1 MEDQHE
7 HKIVDLD
14 DKKVLAALEKDGL
27 MVHMGHPSHLS
38 ISGDDQKGYSWII
51 NEDSC
56 AKIADVEVLDGRPMM
71 RKGGKKDGE
80 KKDGEKK
87 DGDEKEDEKKLRQDD
102 KKDDEK
108 KSDDKKDDDAED
120 EDDKTYMAITGK
132 KEGECK
138 FQMVWAESWDSDWEE
153 PKTWPEDAKV
163 VEFGVMVM
171 AAEKDE
177 EKKDEKKDEEG
188 DKDAK
193 EKDE

>member
-51 NEDSC
+51 NEDAC
-56 AKIADVEVLDGRPMM
+56 AKIADVEVLDGRPT
-71 RKGGKKDGE
+71 
-80 KKDGEKK
+80 
-87 DGDEKEDEKKLRQDD
+87 
-102 KKDDEK
+102 
-108 KSDDKKDDDAED
+108 AE
-120 EDDKTYMAITGK
+120 K
-132 KEGECK
+132 KEGDDKEK
-138 FQMVWAESWDSDWEE
+138 DSKD
-153 PKTWPEDAKV
+153 KDSED
-163 VEFGVMVM
+163 
-171 AAEKDE
+171 KDE

>member
-1 MEDQHE
+1 
-7 HKIVDLD
+7 
-14 DKKVLAALEKDGL
+14 
-27 MVHMGHPSHLS
+27 MGHPSHLS

-71 RKGGKKDGE
+71 RKDGKRDG

-87 DGDEKEDEKKLRQDD
+87 DGDEKEDEKKLRQDA
-102 KKDDEK
+102 KDEDAKDE
-108 KSDDKKDDDAED
+108 DAKD

-163 VEFGVMVM
+163 IEFGVMVM
-171 AAEKDE
+171 AAEKHE
-177 EKKDEKKDEEG
+177 EKKDEKRDEEG